1 MAKHVIDEVRGFYS
15 IIELKPLKRGSD
27 VALDIMPMEYLSH
40 IDGIE
45 RVVHRRFAL
54 SPGSVGEVER
64 PWYMHAC
71 QEDTLLVLHGSR
83 SVELYAARHRRIE
96 SFVVEP
102 ERIVHD
108 GETVYDGPATLM
120 WHAGVFHRS
129 TTGDAGAAS
138 INFSARL
145 EGFDP
150 LKNYNVYDLDIVRAK
165 ATLLRSGYL
174 DTSPG

>member
-1 MAKHVIDEVRGFYS
+1 MAKHVIDEVPGFYR
-15 IIELKPLKRGSD
+15 IIELKPLRRGSD
-27 VALDIMPMEYLSH
+27 VSLDIMPMEYLSR
-40 IDGIE
+40 IDSIE

-54 SPGSVGEVER
+54 SPGAVGEVER